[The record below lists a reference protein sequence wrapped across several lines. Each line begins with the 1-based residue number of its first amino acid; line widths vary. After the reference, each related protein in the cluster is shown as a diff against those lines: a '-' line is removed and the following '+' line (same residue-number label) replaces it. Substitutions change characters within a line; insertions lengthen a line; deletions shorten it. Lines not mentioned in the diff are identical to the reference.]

1 MFRRRASAGKTEA
14 AVTDGGEQ
22 TGPAG
27 HEGRGGHG
35 RAGHEGRGGHEGRE
49 SPGPR
54 PAEPVAPDGGN
65 PGPDSDEPWGPPP
78 AGLDVS
84 MPHPARVWNYWLG
97 GRDFFAADK
106 AAGEEIGREFPH
118 LAQTARAER
127 AFLVRA
133 VRFLA
138 GPARIRQY
146 LDVGAG
152 LPAGGNTHEIAQRI
166 APDSGIV
173 YADNDPVV
181 IMHAKALLASP
192 MLASTPGGAVCY
204 TDADLRDVAAVLAGA
219 ASTFD
224 MSQPVALIMLG
235 ILGHLEDY
243 GAARSITSQL
253 MDALPAGS
261 YLVIADGVAANPAIG
276 SAQRRYD
283 ESARPR
289 YGASA
294 PAPYLLRRTD
304 ELTSFFDGLDLVEPG
319 VVPCTGWRPDGRGQ
333 DGHRADG
340 GRDDGGRDDEA
351 AAYCGVARK
360 P

>member
-1 MFRRRASAGKTEA
+1 MFRRRASEGKTESTVA
-14 AVTDGGEQ
+14 DGGQ
-22 TGPAG
+22 QAGSAG
-27 HEGRGGHG
+27 HD
-35 RAGHEGRGGHEGRE
+35 APQ

-54 PAEPVAPDGGN
+54 PAGPDAGDSGH
-65 PGPDSDEPWGPPP
+65 DSDEPWGPLP

-84 MPHPARVWNYWLG
+84 TPHPARVWNYWLG
-97 GRDFFAADK
+97 GRDFFAADR

-133 VRFLA
+133 VRLLV
-138 GPARIRQY
+138 GPARIRQF

-166 APDSGIV
+166 VPNTGIV

-181 IMHAKALLASP
+181 IMHAKALLGSP
-192 MLASTPGGAVCY
+192 MLASTPGGMVCY

-219 ASTFD
+219 ASTLE
-224 MSQPVALIMLG
+224 MSRPIALIMLG

-294 PAPYLLRRTD
+294 PAPYLLRRPD
-304 ELTSFFDGLDLVEPG
+304 ELASFFDGLDLIEPG
-319 VVPCTGWRPDGRGQ
+319 VVPCPGWRPDGYG
-333 DGHRADG
+333 ADAPG
-340 GRDDGGRDDEA
+340 AGAAPDDEVV
-351 AAYCGVARK
+351 AYCGVARK

>member
-1 MFRRRASAGKTEA
+1 MFRRRASAGKTES
-14 AVTDGGEQ
+14 AVPDGGQQ
-22 TGPAG
+22 TGHVAQ
-27 HEGRGGHG
+27 
-35 RAGHEGRGGHEGRE
+35 E
-49 SPGPR
+49 SRGPR
-54 PAEPVAPDGGN
+54 PAEPDAGRRQAEPDAGRRQAEPDAGN
-65 PGPDSDEPWGPPP
+65 PGGDSGEPWGPPP

-133 VRFLA
+133 VRFLV
-138 GPARIRQY
+138 GPARIRQF

-166 APDSGIV
+166 APDTGIV

-181 IMHAKALLASP
+181 IMHAKALLGSP
-192 MLASTPGGAVCY
+192 MLASTPAGAVCY

-219 ASTFD
+219 ASTLD
-224 MSQPVALIMLG
+224 MSRPVGLIMLG

-253 MDALPAGS
+253 VDALPAGS
-261 YLVIADGVAANPAIG
+261 YLVIADGVAANPVIAN
-276 SAQRRYD
+276 AQRRYD
-283 ESARPR
+283 ETARPR
-289 YGASA
+289 YGGSA
-294 PAPYLLRRTD
+294 PAPYLLRRPD
-304 ELTSFFDGLDLVEPG
+304 ELASFFDGLDLVEPG
-319 VVPCTGWRPDGRGQ
+319 VVPCPHWRPDGAQ
-333 DGHRADG
+333 E
-340 GRDDGGRDDEA
+340 DEE

>member
-1 MFRRRASAGKTEA
+1 MFRRRASEGKTESTVA
-14 AVTDGGEQ
+14 DGGQ
-22 TGPAG
+22 QAGSAG
-27 HEGRGGHG
+27 HD
-35 RAGHEGRGGHEGRE
+35 APQ

-54 PAEPVAPDGGN
+54 PAGPDAGDSGH
-65 PGPDSDEPWGPPP
+65 DSDEPWGPLP

-84 MPHPARVWNYWLG
+84 TPHPARVWNYWLG
-97 GRDFFAADK
+97 GRDFFAADR

-133 VRFLA
+133 VRLLV
-138 GPARIRQY
+138 GPARIRQF

-166 APDSGIV
+166 VPNTGIV

-181 IMHAKALLASP
+181 IMHAKALLGSP
-192 MLASTPGGAVCY
+192 MLASTPGGMVCY

-219 ASTFD
+219 ASTLE
-224 MSQPVALIMLG
+224 MSRPIALIMLG

-261 YLVIADGVAANPAIG
+261 YLVIADGVAADAATS

-294 PAPYLLRRTD
+294 PAPYLLRRPD
-304 ELTSFFDGLDLVEPG
+304 ELASFFDGLDLIEPG
-319 VVPCTGWRPDGRGQ
+319 VVPCPGWRPDGYG
-333 DGHRADG
+333 ADAPG
-340 GRDDGGRDDEA
+340 AGAAPDDEVV
-351 AAYCGVARK
+351 AYCGVARK